1 RQLFRVAQTILQRD
15 DGRVQ
20 ANERREQFRKL
31 IVGGR
36 FKSDQHNVAHADF
49 IRRPCAFGLNVKVAF
64 ETADG
69 HASLPHSVVV
79 GAEQEMNV
87 LPDPAKFGTVET
99 AYRSTADDGDFHW
112 TESIVSCQ

>member
-1 RQLFRVAQTILQRD
+1 MFRVSQTILQRD
-15 DGRVQ
+15 SSRVR
-20 ANERREQFRKL
+20 ADERRQQFRKL

-36 FKSDQHNVAHADF
+36 FEPDQHNVAHADF
-49 IRRPCAFGLNVKVAF
+49 IRRPGAFGLNVKVAF

-69 HASLPHSVVV
+69 HAALPHSVVI

-87 LPDPAKFGTVET
+87 LPHPAKFGTVET